1 MDLKFR
7 LGFLKLT
14 AYVCAVLAVVCSG
27 YVFSN
32 SIETLHTPESWRF
45 SATLAGFTIFLSML
59 ILLLMVDL
67 ALVIA
72 PKVMD
77 YFKDKLGF
85 T

>member
-7 LGFLKLT
+7 LRFLKLT
-14 AYVCAVLAVVCSG
+14 AYICAILAVVCSG

-32 SIETLHTPESWRF
+32 SIEALNTPESWRF
-45 SATLAGFTIFLSML
+45 YAALAGFTIFFSML
-59 ILLLMVDL
+59 ILLVMVDL

-77 YFKDKLGF
+77 YFKDKLGL